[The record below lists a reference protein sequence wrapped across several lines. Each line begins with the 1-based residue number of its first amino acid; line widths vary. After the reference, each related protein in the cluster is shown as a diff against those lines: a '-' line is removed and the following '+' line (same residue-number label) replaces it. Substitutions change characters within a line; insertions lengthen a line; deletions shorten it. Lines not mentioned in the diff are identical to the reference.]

1 MKKSIMASLLLA
13 ATLFS
18 SDMAAQEKYVYNEFY
33 FQRSSLFSELPVGKK
48 DIVFLGDSQTNGCE
62 WHELLGMKNVKNRGI
77 SSDVIQG
84 FIDRVDP
91 IVEGQPAKVFILG
104 GVNDISH
111 DLTPDSLC
119 TSMEKL
125 IVKIKQGSPRT
136 KIYLQ
141 SLLPIDNSFGRYRK
155 MVGKEQVKFALPAC
169 TDIVVNLV
177 GAYRRHSLEIVETN
191 RLYKEMAERH
201 GVTWIDLY
209 SKMVDPATGSMRKG
223 LTNDGLHLLGAGYLV
238 WRDAVLPYVK
248 K

>member
-1 MKKSIMASLLLA
+1 M
-13 ATLFS
+13 
-18 SDMAAQEKYVYNEFY
+18 
-33 FQRSSLFSELPVGKK
+33 GKK

-125 IVKIKQGSPRT
+125 IVKSSK
-136 KIYLQ
+136 
-141 SLLPIDNSFGRYRK
+141 GRHAPKSTCR
-155 MVGKEQVKFALPAC
+155 VCCLSTTVSA
-169 TDIVVNLV
+169 
-177 GAYRRHSLEIVETN
+177 
-191 RLYKEMAERH
+191 
-201 GVTWIDLY
+201 
-209 SKMVDPATGSMRKG
+209 ATARWWARSR
-223 LTNDGLHLLGAGYLV
+223 
-238 WRDAVLPYVK
+238 
-248 K
+248 

>member
-1 MKKSIMASLLLA
+1 
-13 ATLFS
+13 
-18 SDMAAQEKYVYNEFY
+18 
-33 FQRSSLFSELPVGKK
+33 
-48 DIVFLGDSQTNGCE
+48 
-62 WHELLGMKNVKNRGI
+62 
-77 SSDVIQG
+77 
-84 FIDRVDP
+84 
-91 IVEGQPAKVFILG
+91 
-104 GVNDISH
+104 
-111 DLTPDSLC
+111 
-119 TSMEKL
+119 MEKL

-155 MVGKEQVKFALPAC
+155 MVGKEQV
-169 TDIVVNLV
+169 
-177 GAYRRHSLEIVETN
+177 IVETN
-191 RLYKEMAERH
+191 RLYKEVAERH

>member
-33 FQRSSLFSELPVGKK
+33 FQRSSLFSELSVGKK

-155 MVGKEQVKFALPAC
+155 MVGKEQV
-169 TDIVVNLV
+169 
-177 GAYRRHSLEIVETN
+177 IVETN

-223 LTNDGLHLLGAGYLV
+223 LPNDGLHLLGAGYLV

>member
-62 WHELLGMKNVKNRGI
+62 WHELLGMKN
-77 SSDVIQG
+77 
-84 FIDRVDP
+84 RVDP

-155 MVGKEQVKFALPAC
+155 MVGKEQV
-169 TDIVVNLV
+169 
-177 GAYRRHSLEIVETN
+177 IVETN